1 MSRHPTQASE
11 SAQKKITEEYM
22 QFFAMNAAPK
32 TMTME
37 DIINAS
43 IDDRE
48 VKGLRVAIKLRH
60 WDKDTVKPFK
70 SVKDELTIGQN
81 NIVLCGSRIVLPASL
96 RQRAINIAHEF
107 HQGLSKT
114 KSLRRGKVWFPD
126 IDKLTNDTIDH
137 CIPCQAVGGP
147 APPTTTTNIG
157 YAHWTLAGGSH

>member
-11 SAQKKITEEYM
+11 SAQKKITEEYK

-43 IDDRE
+43 TDDRE
-48 VKGLRVAIKLRH
+48 VKGLRAAIKLRH

-81 NIVLCGSRIVLPASL
+81 NIVLCGTRIVLPASL
-96 RQRAINIAHEF
+96 RQRAINIAHKF

-114 KSLRRGKVWFPD
+114 KSLR
-126 IDKLTNDTIDH
+126 
-137 CIPCQAVGGP
+137 
-147 APPTTTTNIG
+147 
-157 YAHWTLAGGSH
+157 